1 MGVRRGRFVSAVAIP
16 LSLFVSTG
24 AEVATESPRPLR
36 LNVYDYAGVAPDVRV
51 AAADVTRHVYAAIG
65 VDLIWVERCPV
76 ACRIA
81 FSREAYT
88 DPTGGGLTVF
98 VLPPDMT
105 SREFPSTMLGNTPEK
120 SEVAYAFFDRI
131 RAVAFAREVSLA
143 TLLGHVIA
151 HEVGHILLREGH
163 AAEGLMR
170 DHWVYRDL
178 LLATRGRLGF
188 TATQGGR
195 IRSRLGVGTPKTSG
209 ANPTTTQVVA
219 PARGRGDSL
228 AW

>member
-1 MGVRRGRFVSAVAIP
+1 MGVCRGQFVSAVAIS
-16 LSLFVSTG
+16 LSLFVWTG
-24 AEVATESPRPLR
+24 AEVTTESPRPLR
-36 LNVYDYAGVAPDVRV
+36 LNVYDYAGVAPDVRE
-51 AAADVTRHVYAAIG
+51 AAADAARQVFAAIG
-65 VDLIWVERCPV
+65 VDIVWVERCPV

-131 RAVAFAREVSLA
+131 RAVAFDHDLPLA

-195 IRSRLGVGTPKTSG
+195 IRSRLGAPSVLTS
-209 ANPTTTQVVA
+209 TL
-219 PARGRGDSL
+219 DSKHPR
-228 AW
+228 AASHRIAGQ